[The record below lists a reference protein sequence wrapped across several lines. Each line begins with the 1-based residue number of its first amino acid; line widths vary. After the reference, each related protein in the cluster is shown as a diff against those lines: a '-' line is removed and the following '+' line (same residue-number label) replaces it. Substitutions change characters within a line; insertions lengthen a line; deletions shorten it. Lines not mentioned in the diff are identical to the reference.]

1 MFQYLPHRRRL
12 CDEPNQAHPPAAL
25 AALEWKYPVDT
36 RQQLWRVSAT
46 ESVSVGELRR
56 GVRCL
61 CCMGMVMP
69 GIHVALGDYEDGHAQ
84 KHRPV
89 APHR

>member
-25 AALEWKYPVDT
+25 ERKHPVDA

-46 ESVSVGELRR
+46 GTVSVGELWR
-56 GVRCL
+56 GVSCL
-61 CCMGMVMP
+61 GCMGMVMP
-69 GIHVALGDYEDGHAQ
+69 GIHVALGDH
-84 KHRPV
+84 
-89 APHR
+89 